1 MLRGDELESTADRR
15 DDERP
20 VPRSTVPGIR
30 WPALACEKDSLTL
43 AILGQLLTTQFGSP
57 EALLR
62 RQLRQLTELV
72 SYTAQTVPYYRDS
85 LAAYARPKRPLT
97 LEQWRSLPI
106 LHRRDLQDHGPEMR
120 TQRPL
125 KAHGPATDVQTS
137 GSTGEAVTVQRNGI
151 TGSFFSALMLR
162 DHLAHRRNFQG
173 KVVYIRRL
181 SGKAVAAAE
190 QDKPGQWGEVFPS
203 GPVLFR
209 DVHAPLDETLDWI
222 VNEDPDYVMTYPTY
236 LHALI
241 RRSVE
246 TGRKPKRL
254 HQAVTFGE
262 IVTPEA
268 RKACRDVWGAPVAD
282 VYSTQE
288 VGIIA
293 FQCPEHE
300 HYLVQAEGVFV
311 EVLDDD
317 GRSCAPGDV
326 GRVVVTPLHNFS
338 MPLIRYEIGDFAEVG
353 APCDSRR
360 GLPVLRRVLGRAR
373 NMLLTPSGARVWASL
388 TGAGL
393 EPIEPIRQFQVYQD
407 RPDALDLRL
416 VVTRELTP
424 DEEAQAAK
432 AMAKATGYDFAVNIV
447 YCDAIPRSAGGK
459 YEDVVC
465 AIDEVN

>member
-1 MLRGDELESTADRR
+1 MQKSTADKPNN
-15 DDERP
+15 DPP
-20 VPRSTVPGIR
+20 VPRSVVPGVV
-30 WPALACEKDSLTL
+30 WPALTNEKDALTL
-43 AILGQLLTTQFGSP
+43 SILGQLLTTQFGSP
-57 EALLR
+57 EVLLR

-72 SYTAQTVPYYRDS
+72 SYTAQAVPYYREA
-85 LAAYARPKRPLT
+85 LAAFARPKRPLS
-97 LEQWRSLPI
+97 LEQWQSLPI
-106 LHRRDLQDHGPEMR
+106 LRRRDLQEHGFEMR
-120 TQRPL
+120 TLRPL
-125 KAHGPATDVQTS
+125 KAHGTASDVQTS

-181 SGKAVAAAE
+181 SGKAVEAAE
-190 QDKPGQWGEVFPS
+190 QGKAGQWGEVFPS

-209 DVHAPLDETLDWI
+209 DVHSPIDETLDWI
-222 VNEDPDYVMTYPTY
+222 VREDPDYVMTYPTY

-246 TGRKPKRL
+246 TGRKPKGL

-262 IVTPEA
+262 IVTPEV
-268 RKACRDVWGAPVAD
+268 RRTCLEEWGAPLAD

-300 HYLVQAEGVFV
+300 HYLVQAEGIFV

-317 GRSCAPGDV
+317 GRSCGPGEV

-353 APCDSRR
+353 APCESGR

-373 NMLLTPSGARVWASL
+373 NMLLTPSGDRVWASL

-407 RPDALDLRL
+407 TPAALDLRL

-424 DEEAQAAK
+424 DEAAQAGR
-432 AMAKATGYDFAVNIV
+432 AMVKATGYDFAVNIV

-465 AIDEVN
+465 AIADAP